1 MSRNPPE
8 PPPHDGPVLRFEN
21 VGLRYGHAPEVLSD
35 ISFELEPGSFHF
47 VTGASGAGKSS
58 LLKLIYLDEKPTS
71 GRIEMFGRDLA
82 RLSPEARTAT
92 RRRVGVVFQEFRLLE
107 HLSAFDNAALPL
119 RIAGQ
124 KPSSYRD
131 DVAELLA
138 WVGLKDRMNALPATL
153 SGGEKQ
159 RLAIARA
166 VVARPQILLADEP
179 TGNVDNELA
188 LRILR
193 LFIELNRLGMTVLIA
208 SHDEDLVSR
217 AGQPVL
223 HLEGGRLIPYG
234 GTGAEL

>member
-1 MSRNPPE
+1 M
-8 PPPHDGPVLRFEN
+8 
-21 VGLRYGHAPEVLSD
+21 LSD
-35 ISFELEPGSFHF
+35 ISFQLQPGSFHF

-58 LLKLIYLDEKPTS
+58 LLKLIYLDEKPTN

-82 RLSPEARTAT
+82 RLTADERTAM

-124 KPSSYRD
+124 KPQAYRD

-166 VVARPQILLADEP
+166 VVSRPEILLADEP

-193 LFIELNRLGMTVLIA
+193 LFVELNRLGTTVLIA
-208 SHDEDLVSR
+208 SHDQSLIAR

-223 HLEGGRLIPYG
+223 HLEDGRLMDG
-234 GTGAEL
+234 VQL